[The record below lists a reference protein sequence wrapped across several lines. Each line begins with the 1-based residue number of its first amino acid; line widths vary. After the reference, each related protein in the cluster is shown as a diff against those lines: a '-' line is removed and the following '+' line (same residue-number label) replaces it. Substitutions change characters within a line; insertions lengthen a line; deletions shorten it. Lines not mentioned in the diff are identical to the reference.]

1 MIEESKEYIK
11 MQMQIRSRDFE
22 IIENIGEKTK

>member
-22 IIENIGEKTK
+22 IIENIDEKTK

>member
-22 IIENIGEKTK
+22 IIENINEKTK

>member
-11 MQMQIRSRDFE
+11 KQMQIRSRDFE
-22 IIENIGEKTK
+22 IIENIDEKTK